1 MLISGFGDNQVNK
14 TSKALISVCG
24 VYSGR
29 INANWQYPSKFFR
42 LCDIKECKFTIKCF
56 NNSPIF
62 GYLDNFPWELF
73 CLFAC
78 FILIGIMSNAMI
90 KTCVH
95 IFTPH
100 VYEKFWG
107 S

>member
-78 FILIGIMSNAMI
+78 FILIGIMSNAMK

-100 VYEKFWG
+100 VYEKFLG